1 MDGQLKAIKHDK
13 PTLIIYE
20 SPVRLIDTLK
30 EMNKVLGNRHFAVLR
45 ELTKEHEEAIRGT
58 LDEVDQIDSK
68 SIRGECIIVVEGYK
82 EDKDENKE
90 RILSLWS
97 LYKENG
103 ISPSL
108 AAKLISK
115 QTDIKKNEVYK
126 LIQEVK

>member
-1 MDGQLKAIKHDK
+1 MCSSDL
-13 PTLIIYE
+13 
-20 SPVRLIDTLK
+20 
-30 EMNKVLGNRHFAVLR
+30 
-45 ELTKEHEEAIRGT
+45 
-58 LDEVDQIDSK
+58 
-68 SIRGECIIVVEGYK
+68 IVVEGYK